1 MQLLDSKKMKLTG
14 KITDSNNDA
23 IIGANVFVSDSTG
36 KLVNPPKGT
45 STDADGKYSLD
56 VNNGDYVTATF
67 VGNERQTVKV
77 NGSTLDF
84 NLKESKDAALP
95 EVIIEAKRVYKK
107 SYLNWILIGLGLVSL
122 GTGIFL
128 IGKK

>member
-1 MQLLDSKKMKLTG
+1 MKLTG

-23 IIGANVFVSDSTG
+23 IIGANVFVSDSLG

-56 VNNGDYVTATF
+56 VKSGDYVTATY
-67 VGNERQTVKV
+67 VGTERQTIKA

-84 NLKESKDAALP
+84 KLTESKDAALP
-95 EVIIEAKRVYKK
+95 EVIIEAERVYKK
-107 SYLNWILIGLGLVSL
+107 NYLGCILVGIGTITLITGVILI
-122 GTGIFL
+122 IK
-128 IGKK
+128 GK

>member
-1 MQLLDSKKMKLTG
+1 MKLTG

-23 IIGANVFVSDSTG
+23 IIGANVFVSDSVG

-56 VNNGDYVTATF
+56 VKNGDYVTATF

-77 NGSTLDF
+77 NGSTLNF
-84 NLKESKDAALP
+84 KLTESKEAALP
-95 EVIIEAKRVYKK
+95 EVIIEAKRIYKK
-107 SYLNWILIGLGLVSL
+107 NYLGWILIGLGVISL
-122 GTGIFL
+122 GTGIFF
-128 IGKK
+128 ISKK

>member
-1 MQLLDSKKMKLTG
+1 LKLTG

-23 IIGANVFVSDSTG
+23 IIGANVFVSDSLG

-56 VNNGDYVTATF
+56 VKLGDYVTATY
-67 VGNERQTVKV
+67 VGTERQTIKA

-84 NLKESKDAALP
+84 KLTESKDAALP
-95 EVIIEAKRVYKK
+95 EVIIEAERVYKK
-107 SYLNWILIGLGLVSL
+107 NYLGYILVGIGTITLITGVILI
-122 GTGIFL
+122 IK
-128 IGKK
+128 GK

>member
-1 MQLLDSKKMKLTG
+1 LKLTG

-45 STDADGKYSLD
+45 STDVDGKYSLD
-56 VNNGDYVTATF
+56 VKVGDYVTATF

-84 NLKESKDAALP
+84 KLTESKEAALP
-95 EVIIEAKRVYKK
+95 EVIIEAKRIYKK
-107 SYLNWILIGLGLVSL
+107 NYLGWILIGLGIISL

-128 IGKK
+128 ISKK